1 MQKMRR
7 VRTVFI
13 LIRHYDHLPNV
24 VFSPLFSAKTD
35 LAETWTLLD
44 P

>member
-13 LIRHYDHLPNV
+13 LIRHYDHLPKV
-24 VFSPLFSAKTD
+24 VSFPLFSAKTD
-35 LAETWTLLD
+35 LGEAWTLLD